1 MLEVAV
7 AGYVLVGA
15 CEWLEHLNGKD
26 QEDAEER
33 QEDLEELE
41 ALDAEAAQEAEEAQT
56 SAHAADSLEDVAQ
69 EPCEQ
74 EEQIEAQEESLL
86 ESLWSA
92 LQATESTVTDEAE
105 CPLLRPRARIRHSA
119 LVLARGGSNSED
131 VRMGELGNGS
141 TSVDV

>member
-41 ALDAEAAQEAEEAQT
+41 ALDAEAAEVAEEAQT
-56 SAHAADSLEDVAQ
+56 SAQAVDVLEDVAQ
-69 EPCEQ
+69 ERIE
-74 EEQIEAQEESLL
+74 EEQLEAQEESLL

-92 LQATESTVTDEAE
+92 LQATEATVIDEEE
-105 CPLLRPRARIRHSA
+105 CRPPRPRARIRHSA
-119 LVLARGGSNSED
+119 LVLARRGANSED
-131 VRMGELGNGS
+131 VRVGDMGIGS
-141 TSVDV
+141 TPVDV